1 MHDLRTNLL
10 GLIRDLEK
18 KLNNKSNGEQEI
30 VKIWDKLNELNL
42 FMNKKADQDDAKKTF
57 IYLEKKINRL
67 NSVLFKNEENTDDAR
82 IARSNQWHCL
92 SCDKNLNS
100 YQGKIGKHMVWDSM
114 PLKGINKSF
123 VNQTDDKK
131 KGLPQLKK

>member
-1 MHDLRTNLL
+1 V
-10 GLIRDLEK
+10 
-18 KLNNKSNGEQEI
+18 KL
-30 VKIWDKLNELNL
+30 WDRLNELNL

-67 NSVLFKNEENTDDAR
+67 SGVLFKNEDNSDDAR
-82 IARSNQWHCL
+82 IARSNQWQCL
-92 SCDKNLNS
+92 SCDKNLHS
-100 YQGKIGKHMVWDSM
+100 YQGKIGKHMVWDSI

-123 VNQTDDKK
+123 VNQGEEKK

>member
-1 MHDLRTNLL
+1 
-10 GLIRDLEK
+10 
-18 KLNNKSNGEQEI
+18 
-30 VKIWDKLNELNL
+30 VKIWDRLNELNL

-67 NSVLFKNEENTDDAR
+67 NSVLFKNEDNTDDAR
-82 IARSNQWHCL
+82 IARSNQWQCL
-92 SCDKNLNS
+92 SCDKNLHS
-100 YQGKIGKHMVWDSM
+100 YQGKIGKHLVWDSM

-123 VNQTDDKK
+123 INQDDKK